1 VSLSLGARLAA
12 HRKALGWTQ
21 QELAERLGASRTAV
35 SLMESGL
42 SLPSERTVALLA
54 GIFKV
59 APHDLVGGTAYPEAK
74 AERLPVVV
82 CSYTEVELQ
91 LRLLE
96 ADEAAGRLD
105 GWDERLRLLG
115 KGTLDRRERD
125 LVATVRSRLRRGRR
139 EESSAGRGP
148 RPAPVSG
155 RATAADASP

>member
-12 HRKALGWTQ
+12 HRRALGWTQ

-42 SLPSERTVALLA
+42 SLPSERTVALMA

-59 APHDLVGGTAYPEAK
+59 APHDLVDGTAYPDAK

-96 ADEAAGRLD
+96 ADEAAGRLH
-105 GWDERLRLLG
+105 GWDERLRLLL
-115 KGTLDRRERD
+115 KETLDPRERD
-125 LVATVRSRLRRGRR
+125 LVMAARSRARRPC
-139 EESSAGRGP
+139 GP
-148 RPAPVSG
+148 SVPTERAAVSG
-155 RATAADASP
+155 PATGARASP

>member
-21 QELAERLGASRTAV
+21 QDLAERLGASRTAV

-42 SLPSERTVALLA
+42 STPSERTVALLA
-54 GIFKV
+54 GIFKI
-59 APHDLVGGTAYPEAK
+59 APHDLVGGTGYPVAK

-96 ADEAAGRLD
+96 ADEAAGRVE
-105 GWDERLRLLG
+105 GWDERLRLLL
-115 KGTLDRRERD
+115 KEVLDRRERAM
-125 LVATVRSRLRRGRR
+125 VTEARARLRRH
-139 EESSAGRGP
+139 EKA
-148 RPAPVSG
+148 
-155 RATAADASP
+155 